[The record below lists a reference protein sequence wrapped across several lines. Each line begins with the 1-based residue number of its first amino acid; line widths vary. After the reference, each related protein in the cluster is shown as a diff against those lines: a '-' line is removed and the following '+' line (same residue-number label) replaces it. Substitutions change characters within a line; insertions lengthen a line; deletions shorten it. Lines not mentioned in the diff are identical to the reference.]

1 MPKLCLNMIV
11 KNESRV
17 ILRLLNSVVK
27 YIDCYCICDTGSTD
41 NTVYLIETFFKEN
54 GIPGKIVN
62 EPFRDFGYNRT
73 FAIKQCD
80 SMDADYIL
88 LLDAD
93 MVLWVKPEYDLR
105 SELKDDGY
113 LLFQGSPSC
122 YYKNTRIVKNHRG
135 VTYWGVTHEYVDFPK
150 GSSQSLLLSENI
162 HIDDIGD
169 GGAKHDKFTRDIKLL
184 EKGLKETPTSERYM
198 FYLANSYLNVGN
210 WDKSTEWYNKRIL
223 AGGWGEE
230 IWYSYYNMGKNYEQK
245 NDMANAIYYWM
256 EGYNYCQDRIENIH
270 RIINHYRRQGYNQ
283 LAYHFYAMADKQRN
297 HGKRDF
303 LFTELDIYD
312 YKLDYELSI
321 FGYYYNPDNCDLA
334 KCSMKVLKYADDSI
348 SKNVLSNYKFYAPD
362 VAKWGVPLSSI
373 SNSKITYTGFSSST
387 PSLVLHD
394 NKLYVN
400 TRHVNYKI
408 VEGNYINQTTIDSKN
423 VISVFKSN
431 LSASNLSAWTLER
444 EFELQYNTAID
455 NRYVGL
461 EDVRL
466 FSFNN
471 QLYFNANRGLDGNMT
486 IEHGR
491 IKDATDS
498 VLMYTANQ
506 HKTEKNWV
514 LAESRGE
521 LKMIYGWSPLK
532 VGNIIENQLV
542 ITHTIET
549 PKFFKDL
556 RGSTNGV
563 IINDEIW
570 FICHA
575 VSYETRRYYYHIIVI
590 LDLDFN
596 LKRYTKFFTFE
607 KEKVEYTLGMVVID
621 DNLLI
626 GYSTNDNC
634 TKFLT
639 LPISVADSLFI

>member
-1 MPKLCLNMIV
+1 MIV

-17 ILRLLNSVVK
+17 ILRLLKSVVK
-27 YIDCYCICDTGSTD
+27 HIDCYCICDTGSTD
-41 NTVYLIETFFKEN
+41 DTIVLIETFFKEN
-54 GIPGKIVN
+54 NIPGKIVN

-73 FAIKQCD
+73 FSLEQCN
-80 SMDADYIL
+80 SMDADYVL

-93 MVLWVKPEYDLR
+93 MILWVNPKYDLR
-105 SELKDDGY
+105 SELTADGY
-113 LLFQGSPSC
+113 WLFQGSSSC

-135 VTYWGVTHEYVDFPK
+135 VTYWGVTHEYVNFPK
-150 GSSQSLLLSENI
+150 GSSQSLLASDNI

-169 GGAKHDKFTRDIKLL
+169 GGAKHDKYPRDIKLL
-184 EKGLKETPTSERYM
+184 EKGLIDNPTSERYM

-210 WDKSTEWYNKRIL
+210 WDKSTEWYHKRIA
-223 AGGWGEE
+223 AGGWAEE
-230 IWYSYYNMGKNYEQK
+230 VWYSYFNIGKNYEKK
-245 NDMANAIYYWM
+245 NDMANAIYYWL
-256 EGYNYCQDRIENIH
+256 EGYNFCQDRIENLH
-270 RIINHYRRQGYNQ
+270 LIINHYRRQGKNQ
-283 LAYHFYAMADKQRN
+283 LAYHFYAMADRQRN
-297 HGKRDF
+297 LGKRDF

-334 KCSMKVLKYADDSI
+334 KCSMNVLKHADDSI
-348 SKNVLSNYKFYAPD
+348 AKNVMSNYKFYAPD
-362 VAKWGVPLSSI
+362 IAKSAILSNI
-373 SNSKITYTGFSSST
+373 NSDITYTGFSSST
-387 PSLVLHD
+387 PSLCLHD

-408 VEGNYINQTTIDSKN
+408 DEGKYINQNTIDTKN
-423 VISVFKSN
+423 VISVYV
-431 LSASNLSAWTLER
+431 ASNLQWILER

-466 FSFNN
+466 FSFN
-471 QLYFNANRGLDGNMT
+471 QLYFNANRGLDSHMVV
-486 IEHGR
+486 EHGR
-491 IKDATDS
+491 IINDATDS
-498 VLMYTANQ
+498 TLMYIANQ
-506 HKTEKNWV
+506 RKTEKNWV

-532 VGNIIENQLV
+532 VGNIVNNQLV

-549 PKFFKDL
+549 PKFFKDV
-556 RGSTNGV
+556 RGSTNGI

-575 VSYETRRYYYHIIVI
+575 VSYEECRYYYHIIVV
-590 LDLDFN
+590 LDFDFN
-596 LKRYTKFFTFE
+596 LKKYTKFFTFE
-607 KEKVEYTLGMVVID
+607 KEKVEYTLGMVCID

-634 TKFLT
+634 TKFAT